1 MKKTIF
7 LKLFGG
13 YALIILTLGFL
24 ILVFSHV
31 FEKKFHIDTLS
42 QELMD
47 LGYTIQPEV
56 IQLFK
61 EKKLNQLDSYAKDL
75 GEKINT
81 RITVIDLQGKVVAD
95 SDNDPRLM
103 ENHRYRPEIIRAYT
117 GEIGKS
123 VRFSSTVKEKMLY
136 IGLPL
141 RIGGQI
147 SGVLR
152 LSLYF
157 ERINLWFFNLRRN
170 VVFFVLILIT
180 LSLAASYILSRNI
193 TKPIKKIR
201 EAAQKTASGE
211 MNVQVLI
218 KKRGELKQLAESF
231 NSMTERISRL
241 FDDLNAQ
248 KEQLMCILQT
258 MEEGLLTLDDKGK
271 IIFCNE
277 NFKTMIKNRSP
288 EGKFYWEFIRMTE
301 FKGLVSELKKE
312 HKTQV
317 KEINFDGSVYLCSA
331 NYLETRNEM
340 VITFHEITKEKN
352 LEKIKKDFVVNVSHE
367 LRTPLTSIKGYL
379 ETIEGLDKTQQK
391 YLDTALRNTD
401 RLINIVKDLLLIS
414 EVESD
419 EFELNQENV
428 DIKELILKAVKIF
441 NQKIEKKN
449 LDIKID
455 IEKKLPLIKGDS
467 FKLEQMIINL
477 LDNAVK
483 YTEEGNIDISAKRTD
498 SEIDITLKDTGIGIP
513 EKDLPRIFERFYVVD
528 KSRSRNVGGTGL
540 GLSIVKHIVHLHKG
554 TVKVESKPGI
564 GTAFHVSLPLG

>member
-7 LKLFGG
+7 LKLFGR
-13 YALIILTLGFL
+13 YALIILTLGLL
-24 ILVFSHV
+24 IIIFSHV

-47 LGYTIQPEV
+47 LGHTIQPEV

-61 EKKLNQLDSYAKDL
+61 ENKLNQLDSYAKDL

-95 SDNDPRLM
+95 SDNDPLLM

-123 VRFSSTVKEKMLY
+123 VRFSRTVKEKMLY

-157 ERINLWFFNLRRN
+157 ERINLWFFNLRRD

-180 LSLAASYILSRNI
+180 LSLVASYILSRNI

-201 EAAQKTASGE
+201 EAAQRTASGE

-231 NSMTERISRL
+231 NSMTERISQL

-271 IIFCNE
+271 IVFCNE

-288 EGKFYWEFIRMTE
+288 EGKFYWEFIRMNE
-301 FKGLVSELKKE
+301 FKGLVSELKKD

-352 LEKIKKDFVVNVSHE
+352 LEKIKKDFVINVSHE
-367 LRTPLTSIKGYL
+367 LRTPLTAIKGYL
-379 ETIEGLDKTQQK
+379 ETIEGLNKTQQK

-419 EFELNQENV
+419 EFELNQDNV
-428 DIKELILKAVKIF
+428 DIQELILKVVKIF

-498 SEIDITLKDTGIGIP
+498 SKIDITLKDTGIGIP

-540 GLSIVKHIVHLHKG
+540 GLSIAKHIVHLHKG